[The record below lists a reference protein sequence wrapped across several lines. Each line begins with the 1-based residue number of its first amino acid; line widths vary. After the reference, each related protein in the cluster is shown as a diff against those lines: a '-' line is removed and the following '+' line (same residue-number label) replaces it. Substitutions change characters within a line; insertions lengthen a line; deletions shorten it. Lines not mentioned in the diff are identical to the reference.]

1 MKVTR
6 KFLGLVVLFTVIACS
21 GVDTNVKTSGE
32 PVTIELIVENPIE
45 RPEEALEPPQALVE
59 APEGALESSEG
70 TLAPVWPLAHTPE
83 VDWDMVEKSIM
94 TLDYKWLENS
104 QRVRLLQT
112 YIGVE
117 ADGIYGLTTWG
128 AHRTHAVSLGL
139 INLTYPKPTN
149 NTILREGWEC
159 PEWLDLAR
167 TAGWPEEELRK
178 LSYVIYRESR
188 CDPNAFNGD
197 DPIGGSLGLIQINR
211 YWCTSNMYW
220 PDGYLQVRDSGV
232 TTCDDLYD
240 PYVNLRSGYH
250 IWVTEGGW
258 SPWGL

>member
-1 MKVTR
+1 VKVTR
-6 KFLGLVVLFTVIACS
+6 KFLGLVVLFTTIACS
-21 GVDTNVKTSGE
+21 GVDTNLKTSGA
-32 PVTIELIVENPIE
+32 PVIIELIVDNPIE
-45 RPEEALEPPQALVE
+45 RPEEAVEPPQALVE
-59 APEGALESSEG
+59 APEGALERSEG
-70 TLAPVWPLAHTPE
+70 TSVPIWPLAYTPE
-83 VDWDMVEKSIM
+83 VDWDMFEKSIM
-94 TLDYKWLENS
+94 ALDYKWMENS
-104 QRVRLLQT
+104 ERVKVLQN

-117 ADGIYGLTTWG
+117 PDGIYGLTTWG
-128 AHRTHAVSLGL
+128 AHRTHAVSLDL
-139 INLTYPKPTN
+139 INLEYPKPTN
-149 NTILREGWEC
+149 STILRDGWEC
-159 PEWLDLAR
+159 PEWMDTAR
-167 TAGWPEEELRK
+167 LAGWPEDQLRK

-188 CDPNAFNGD
+188 CDPSAFNGD

-240 PYVNLRSGYH
+240 PYINLRSGYH